1 VTQQDLF
8 GEPPMQPT
16 NARHTSKP
24 AAQPRHTW
32 FFALRPSVEDSRRI
46 YAFAEQLFSI
56 HGVSAKGMDPERLHI
71 TLDLVGH
78 DAADTL
84 VDAACHAADTVSF
97 PAIMARFDSAMTF
110 SAPNGPL
117 VLLGAEGL
125 DDVRKLRTVLGCAMA
140 DRGFTPPRAYEPHMT
155 LCYDSRHRLG
165 RTPIAPVEFR
175 TTEFALVKSHLGL
188 SRHEVLRTW
197 RLAG

>member
-1 VTQQDLF
+1 
-8 GEPPMQPT
+8 
-16 NARHTSKP
+16 
-24 AAQPRHTW
+24 
-32 FFALRPSVEDSRRI
+32 
-46 YAFAEQLFSI
+46 
-56 HGVSAKGMDPERLHI
+56 MDPGRLHI

-84 VDAACHAADTVSF
+84 VDEACRAADTVSF
-97 PAIMARFDSAMTF
+97 PAVVAHFDSAMTF

-140 DRGFTPPRAYEPHMT
+140 DRGFAVPRAYEPHMT
-155 LCYDSRHRLG
+155 LCYDSRHRLA

-175 TTEFALVKSHLGL
+175 AAEFALVKSHIGL

-197 RLAG
+197 RLTG